1 MVKVCVAGGTFFVVQ
16 VVGAGKVCVAAA
28 EGEGQ
33 EVCDEGGVLVAGRPA
48 AFPDAADEA
57 LERPASASSSHAGAC
72 LWGLPRC
79 SYGTS
84 AGGDRAGGS
93 FVGVCYLRGAWGVSD
108 AESRG
113 GGGDAGSFA
122 FGDGRG
128 AGGAAVDRGG
138 SRAAIQTGG
147 CGTGGLL

>member
-48 AFPDAADEA
+48 AFSDAADES
-57 LERPASASSSHAGAC
+57 LERPASASSSHASAC

-79 SYGTS
+79 SYDTS

-113 GGGDAGSFA
+113 GGGDAGSFT